1 MKLSPSELAR
11 LRSFIGYGRL
21 DAPIW
26 FLGMEEG
33 TGGNETAIEGN
44 LRVRLRWTER
54 VMDMA
59 DAHDQHN
66 LNWPYFDPD
75 RRLKVPTVWLF
86 MARIARALGQEQAA
100 DWHSDREAARAYVR
114 ERLGRRDGET
124 LLAELLPLPRPRA
137 SFWAAVYQDVFATA
151 REYEQAVLPGR
162 IDLLAGLVKAHTP
175 RILICYGKR
184 NYEHYRRIAG
194 LVDWKSLPGT
204 RIEVAH
210 QGRTTVALT
219 PFFGNGQLS
228 LKNLDVLITSLR
240 SGAG

>member
-11 LRSFIGYGRL
+11 LTSFIGYGRL

-66 LNWPYFDPD
+66 LNGPYFDPD
-75 RRLKVPTVWLF
+75 RRLKVPAVWLF
-86 MARIARALGQEQAA
+86 MARIARALGQGQAT
-100 DWHSDREAARAYVR
+100 DWYSDREAARTYVR

-124 LLAELLPLPRPRA
+124 LLAELLPLPRPHA
-137 SFWAAVYQDVFATA
+137 FWSEVYQDVFPTA
-151 REYEQAVLPGR
+151 REYGQAVLPGR
-162 IDLLAGLVKAHTP
+162 IDLLAGLVRTYAP
-175 RILICYGKR
+175 RTLICYGKR
-184 NYEHYRRIAG
+184 NYGHYRHIAG
-194 LVDWKSLPGT
+194 AADWTRLPGT
-204 RIEVAH
+204 RIEVAQH
-210 QGRTTVALT
+210 GRTTIALT

-228 LKNLDVLITSLR
+228 LKDLDVLITYLR
-240 SGAG
+240 SGAQ